1 MRGFRTLI
9 VSALAAAALAACGD
23 NPEAASTYT
32 PKYARADRSVALHG
46 VDFAPGQAAM
56 SAGERAQLL
65 AFARERPAEL
75 TTVTLVTSREEPGLQ
90 ALRAAAVRDAMQG
103 AGIRVVAV
111 TPAEGMAV
119 SPNAVV
125 VSAERYIARAHNCS
139 DWSKTTGYD
148 PNNTPHSNFG
158 CATARNLSSMIVN
171 PRDLEIGRT
180 PGPASGRTAAEAI
193 DRVYRD
199 RIKQPVSQTTSSG
212 APASGGG
219 PGSGGGAPTTE

>member
-1 MRGFRTLI
+1 MRSLRNLI
-9 VSALAAAALAACGD
+9 ATAVAAAALAACGD

-46 VDFAPGQAAM
+46 VTFAPGQAAM
-56 SAGERAQLL
+56 APGERAQLM
-65 AFARERPAEL
+65 AFARESPAEL
-75 TTVTLVTSREEPGLQ
+75 TSITVVTSREEPSLQ
-90 ALRAAAVRDAMQG
+90 ALRAAAVRDAVQG
-103 AGIRVVAV
+103 AGVRVVAV
-111 TPAEGMAV
+111 TPADGMAV

-180 PGPASGRTAAEAI
+180 PGPASGRTAADAI

-199 RIKQPVSQTTSSG
+199 KVKQPVSQTTSAAG
-212 APASGGG
+212 AAPGGPGAGGGG
-219 PGSGGGAPTTE
+219 PTTE